1 VDPPKEAPP
10 KQLWAERKPLLY
22 ISGLV
27 LEIFLVPQNIVPDA
41 WNNPLHELAPHCRG
55 GWDRRSRDI
64 FFDFCSVKA
73 GTFKVSPAPKKL
85 SGLVCVCS
93 LKVLSDITSLNQKA
107 MLETSIIKD
116 KYKYIYAELWLCMDS
131 EAVQVKKNNV
141 MLVLIGHGDGETK
154 W

>member
-1 VDPPKEAPP
+1 
-10 KQLWAERKPLLY
+10 
-22 ISGLV
+22 
-27 LEIFLVPQNIVPDA
+27 
-41 WNNPLHELAPHCRG
+41 
-55 GWDRRSRDI
+55 
-64 FFDFCSVKA
+64 
-73 GTFKVSPAPKKL
+73 
-85 SGLVCVCS
+85 
-93 LKVLSDITSLNQKA
+93 